1 MTIFTIADLVDWSR
15 AQFALTAMYHWLF
28 VPLTLGLGFI
38 CAFMETIYYRRGLD
52 PEWKRITRF
61 WMRLFAVNFAIG
73 IATGLILE
81 FEFGTNWSNYSY
93 FVGDIFGAPL
103 AIEGIVAFF
112 MEATFVAVMF
122 FGWRRVSPRFHLAS
136 TWLTAIGANLSAL
149 WILVANSWMQYPVG
163 MQFNVETARSEMVD
177 FLAVA
182 LSPVAVIKFLHTIT
196 SGFLLASLFVI
207 AVSAWF
213 LLKGRNEEFAKRSMK
228 IAAVFGLISS
238 VAVIWTGD
246 TSGVQAAKYQPAKL
260 AAMEALYEG
269 GEGVPLTVIG
279 KLNADKRA
287 DNDLPVFDFEV
298 KVNKMLSML
307 AFHDLDAYV
316 PGFKDLIDGNAEHGI
331 MPVKEKMARGKEAIA
346 QIARYSKAL
355 REGDRQTAD
364 EVVALFD
371 LDTPEGKAFYDDY
384 FRYLGYGY
392 LTSESDIIPPVG
404 LVFYSFR
411 IMVGLG
417 VWFVIVFAD
426 VLILLKK
433 GMINRWRWALWL
445 MLLSLP
451 LPYVAG
457 QAGWIVSEVGRQPWT
472 VQDML
477 PASAS
482 VSELAPAAV
491 KATFFIFA
499 VLFTVLLI
507 AEISIMA
514 RQIKN
519 GPEAIED

>member
-1 MTIFTIADLVDWSR
+1 M
-15 AQFALTAMYHWLF
+15 
-28 VPLTLGLGFI
+28 
-38 CAFMETIYYRRGLD
+38 CEKRRR
-52 PEWKRITRF
+52 KR
-61 WMRLFAVNFAIG
+61 
-73 IATGLILE
+73 
-81 FEFGTNWSNYSY
+81 
-93 FVGDIFGAPL
+93 
-103 AIEGIVAFF
+103 
-112 MEATFVAVMF
+112 
-122 FGWRRVSPRFHLAS
+122 
-136 TWLTAIGANLSAL
+136 
-149 WILVANSWMQYPVG
+149 
-163 MQFNVETARSEMVD
+163 
-177 FLAVA
+177 
-182 LSPVAVIKFLHTIT
+182 
-196 SGFLLASLFVI
+196 
-207 AVSAWF
+207 
-213 LLKGRNEEFAKRSMK
+213 
-228 IAAVFGLISS
+228 AAVFGLISS

-246 TSGVQAAKYQPAKL
+246 TSGLQAARYQPAKL

-371 LDTPEGKAFYDDY
+371 LDTPEGKGFYDDY

-417 VWFVIVFAD
+417 VWFVIVFAG

-482 VSELAPAAV
+482 VSDLAPAAV
-491 KATFFIFA
+491 KTTFFIFA